1 MRYALAFS
9 APQQRPST
17 LAARIAPAHA
27 ERRRPG
33 RRRWETAFGKK
44 RASPVKAWDVVARG
58 GSGRGRRRPGVAG
71 ALGPAATHRAP
82 PYCSFSSSV
91 PCCPLGNVL
100 EAAPKVLCYCIS
112 TPTWPIFLFSAKF
125 EGQFRRPRSRPS
137 RYRKPSKIV
146 SIDRKLSA
154 LSRDILGL
162 VLTRAS

>member
-1 MRYALAFS
+1 MWAHQVEIDLFPGNSFSSKSAFSFFLLYLVQAFLFVSSSLPLAFS

-71 ALGPAATHRAP
+71 ALGPAAR
-82 PYCSFSSSV
+82 YCVIVSV
-91 PCCPLGNVL
+91 PPPGRYFYLVQNL
-100 EAAPKVLCYCIS
+100 KVN
-112 TPTWPIFLFSAKF
+112 F
-125 EGQFRRPRSRPS
+125 
-137 RYRKPSKIV
+137 V
-146 SIDRKLSA
+146 
-154 LSRDILGL
+154 GL
-162 VLTRAS
+162 VRDLPGIENLRK